1 MLLTKANIKQV
12 QNTTKTTGGRWTEAS
27 WLLGSHK
34 LCFTIEWNEMRGVS
48 AAWEGWNQ
56 TNKISNGTYSWM
68 QSQHKGDFFF
78 FSFLKEAQQRRTG
91 TILIQ
96 ETNIALRSRVQL
108 HMCLKP
114 FIRQSYRLRREKAT
128 LTLLSLSSTL
138 PLPAAFSLVTWPLS
152 WLPTHL
158 ASVPFPAPDLENLH
172 LLVIQSS
179 CDSET
184 CTL

>member
-1 MLLTKANIKQV
+1 MKCVVSVRRGKGGTKPIKYLMGHILGCKVNTKAI
-12 QNTTKTTGGRWTEAS
+12 
-27 WLLGSHK
+27 
-34 LCFTIEWNEMRGVS
+34 
-48 AAWEGWNQ
+48 
-56 TNKISNGTYSWM
+56 
-68 QSQHKGDFFF
+68 FFF

-108 HMCLKP
+108 HMCLKL

-152 WLPTHL
+152 WLPTRL

>member
-1 MLLTKANIKQV
+1 
-12 QNTTKTTGGRWTEAS
+12 
-27 WLLGSHK
+27 
-34 LCFTIEWNEMRGVS
+34 MRGVC

-68 QSQHKGDFFF
+68 QSQHKGDFLLLLFFGF

-108 HMCLKP
+108 HMCLKL

-138 PLPAAFSLVTWPLS
+138 PLPAAFSLVT
-152 WLPTHL
+152 
-158 ASVPFPAPDLENLH
+158 
-172 LLVIQSS
+172 
-179 CDSET
+179 
-184 CTL
+184 